1 VSDGIPIL
9 KVDDILIVSIQQSPT
24 DRMVGELQINLMD
37 RIVRTRAIGVIVDVT
52 AIDLVDSYFARSL
65 NETALAASLVGAE
78 MVVVGIRPTVAIPLV
93 KMGLS
98 FQHATTA
105 LDLEEGLALLRS
117 GGQRRRGDRR
127 DMSHLRRFRAAA
139 RGRT

>member
-1 VSDGIPIL
+1 MTDGIPIL

-24 DRMVGELQINLMD
+24 DRMVNALQVNLMD
-37 RIVRTRAIGVIVDVT
+37 RIVKTRAVGVIVDVT

-65 NETALAASLVGAE
+65 NETALAANLVGAE

-98 FQHATTA
+98 FKHAKTA
-105 LDLEEGLALLRS
+105 LDLEGGLAILRS
-117 GGQRRRGDRR
+117 NGRRRRDPRSLRR
-127 DMSHLRRFRAAA
+127 DPTRARRKD
-139 RGRT
+139 